1 MSQTLPSIRYTYDF
15 VRNGIAEGTK
25 CVLEIGCGSG
35 ELAALLIANGLHV
48 TAIDADADCV
58 AEARGLGVDAE
69 TTSWP
74 VPLDKRFDAVLFTRS
89 LHHVDDLRG
98 AIEAARAALNP
109 GGRIIVEDFRAEGGS
124 ERSTRW
130 FEALAR
136 ELHAGGTLSPDV
148 TVAALLD
155 KAAPSSSHDH
165 HLHSS
170 GAIARQLGQDANLRE
185 ADAAYYFRYLEP
197 HLTDAS
203 AEAVL
208 EHELAMIGQ
217 GSIDA
222 LGKRFIAL
230 AS

>member
-1 MSQTLPSIRYTYDF
+1 VSQTLPSVGYTYDF
-15 VRNGIAEGTK
+15 IRDSLPEGTK
-25 CVLEIGCGSG
+25 CVLEVGCGSG
-35 ELAALLIANGLHV
+35 ELAALLIADGLQV

-58 AEARGLGVDAE
+58 AKARGEGVDAKLM
-69 TTSWP
+69 SWP
-74 VPLDKRFDAVLFTRS
+74 VSLDERFDAVLFTRS
-89 LHHVDDLRG
+89 LHHVDDLPEAIG
-98 AIEAARAALNP
+98 AAQAALTP
-109 GGRIIVEDFRAEGGS
+109 GGRIIVDDFCAEGVS

-136 ELHAGGTLSPDV
+136 ELHAGGKLSPDV

-155 KAAPSSSHDH
+155 QAAPPSSHDH

-170 GAIARQLGQDANLRE
+170 GAIARELGQDANLRE
-185 ADAAYYFRYLEP
+185 TDAAYYFRYLEP

-208 EHELAMIGQ
+208 EHELAMIAQ

-222 LGKRFIAL
+222 LGKRFIAS